1 MSAGPAF
8 AACAQGS
15 CRRTL
20 QPSHT
25 GTFCFQRR
33 QDRRLVHDLAL
44 DEWRHRAW
52 LRRHDKQMGMRPEP
66 LLEAFFV
73 VIGGYSSL
81 VHRPFSPPFV
91 GRLERDNGDEYD
103 RMADEVGSDPYTV
116 NQCRM
121 CARCCAMV
129 VIERRHE
136 RELLQLIRH
145 HLAPSMTSIFQWPLR
160 RPMEGKSR
168 AAASLP
174 DLKLPT
180 LRFQPH
186 LALS

>member
-1 MSAGPAF
+1 
-8 AACAQGS
+8 
-15 CRRTL
+15 
-20 QPSHT
+20 
-25 GTFCFQRR
+25 
-33 QDRRLVHDLAL
+33 LAL

-52 LRRHDKQMGMRPEP
+52 LRRRLMPLMGMRPEP

-73 VIGGYSSL
+73 VIGVVIAIACLFIG
-81 VHRPFSPPFV
+81 PFLATCFA

-103 RMADEVGSDPYTV
+103 RMADEVGKLTHIPPTQRQHVYKV
-116 NQCRM
+116 LRHM
-121 CARCCAMV
+121 A

-136 RELLQLIRH
+136 RELLRLIRH
-145 HLAPSMTSIFQWPLR
+145 HPWLPRMTPIFQWPLR